1 MKTTDLEFEV
11 QYYTWLSDLLTIF
24 DLIRTNKH
32 AEFTKDEVIEFTLK
46 KNSLIAH
53 FTTISD
59 EVAIQFAEYLK
70 ELGFNAGEF
79 KNGEVIVD
87 FDYEHDGKYLDN
99 DLYNKLLNLIKDELN
114 VYPY

>member
-1 MKTTDLEFEV
+1 MKTTDLEFDV

-46 KNSLIAH
+46 KNSPIAH

-70 ELGFNAGEF
+70 ELGL
-79 KNGEVIVD
+79 
-87 FDYEHDGKYLDN
+87 HDGKYLDN

>member
-1 MKTTDLEFEV
+1 MKTTDLEFDV

-46 KNSLIAH
+46 KNSPIAH

-70 ELGFNAGEF
+70 DTNGGEIPIIRIEESPHKITQF
-79 KNGEVIVD
+79 SLDSV
-87 FDYEHDGKYLDN
+87 YLNIQQDPRN
-99 DLYNKLLNLIKDELN
+99 RKSFLHKRIIS
-114 VYPY
+114 